1 MCLYEQTALET
12 SVQLSAVIKEK
23 DDLAVDKQLKM
34 KDRVVV
40 FFFFYMGVIYF
51 CLPKAT
57 YFLTS

>member
-40 FFFFYMGVIYF
+40 FFFFLHGRNILLF
-51 CLPKAT
+51 AKSDI
-57 YFLTS
+57 FFD